1 MTELSPEGKRGTVVI
16 LGAGRQAVETTGY
29 CQRLGLA
36 VAAYVEE
43 FATGDHAGLDA
54 PVITFADLGEWSGHP
69 ALTAVGTADVRRRF
83 VDSWPGNQFL
93 TIADPNAWLSGDVTV
108 GEGTTISPGALLNR
122 LVDVGRHALI
132 NTGAVLCHDVVVGDF
147 ATVGPGCNIGG
158 LSRVGEGAFIGIG
171 ATLSDRVA
179 VGRNAIV
186 GAGAVVI
193 DDVADGVTVVGVPAR
208 PIRRAA

>member
-1 MTELSPEGKRGTVVI
+1 MTELTPDPQLGSVVI

-36 VAAYVEE
+36 VTGYIEE
-43 FATGDHAGLDA
+43 FATGDHSGLAA
-54 PVITFADLGEWSGHP
+54 PVIMFDDAGAWASQP
-69 ALTAVGTADVRRRF
+69 ALTAVGTAEVRRRF
-83 VDSWPGNQFL
+83 VDAWHGNQFL
-93 TIADPNAWLSGDVTV
+93 TIVDPTAWLSDDATV

-122 LVDVGRHALI
+122 FVDVGRHALV
-132 NTGAVLCHDVVVGDF
+132 NTGAILCHDVVVGDF

-158 LSRVGEGAFIGIG
+158 VSRVGDGAFIGIG
-171 ATLSDRVA
+171 ATLSDRVS
-179 VGRNAIV
+179 VGRNAVV

-193 DDVADGVTVVGVPAR
+193 EDVADGVTVVGVPAR